1 MDNLTI
7 GIAFIAGLLS
17 FLSPC
22 VLPLVPAYVG
32 YMGGRMTR
40 TVALQTNAKVKTDG
54 TVVIAQRANM
64 VLHGIVFVLGF
75 TLVFVTIGLM
85 TTVFRSALSSTA
97 TSLKDIIPRIG
108 GVLIIFFGLHFMGA
122 IRWFFRSAKT
132 HRERL
137 NSPLVTL
144 IIGVLLS
151 LLVYWSVLETL
162 LIALPLWAGIWLWL
176 FLGNGVTQPQAFW
189 LGFISNI
196 ETALYSDTRREMNPK
211 QQQGLWGSF
220 SMGIVF
226 SAGWT
231 PCIGPIYGA
240 ILTLAS
246 ENTLA
251 VSTSLLIAYSLG
263 LGIPFILAT
272 LLLDRVQGVLRR
284 LQKHIHKLELV
295 SGTMMVIIGL
305 ALASGEMTRL
315 STYLSGSFADFTVRV
330 EECGVGYFQGEL
342 GFNQVGSC
350 LGGSLVPLSLKQSAT
365 SQLSEQVPSMQFVVH
380 IAPDESIDVELSKI
394 APDFMPTI
402 TLQDANGNRIAE
414 SSTLT
419 AIDDEKYIALANI
432 SVPQDGLYTVTV
444 SDTQGDFRIKIR
456 RAETSVSAT
465 PQETAPTIDTAETDS
480 NSPVIGIA
488 NTGTISGFGGA
499 TASDSPAVMGLNV
512 GNLAPD
518 FSVIT
523 IDGETIRLSE
533 LQGKVVLI
541 NFWGTWCGPC
551 RREMPDLQAL
561 YAQYGDL
568 DFVIVALA
576 VRDKQEAVEAFREE
590 FGITFDLALDEQNTV
605 TNLYGVTG
613 QPSTFVI
620 NRDGTIA
627 SRYYSVISE
636 DDLAPVLET
645 ALAQ

>member
-1 MDNLTI
+1 MDNLSI

-40 TVALQTNAKVKTDG
+40 TVALQTSAKVKTDG
-54 TVVIAQRANM
+54 TLVIAQRANM
-64 VLHGIVFVLGF
+64 VLHGVVFVLGF
-75 TLVFVTIGLM
+75 TLVFVSIGLM

-122 IRWFFRSAKT
+122 IRWFFGKVKT
-132 HRERL
+132 NRQWL
-137 NSPLVTL
+137 NSPVVTL
-144 IIGVLLS
+144 VVGILVS
-151 LLVYWSVLETL
+151 LLIYWSVLETL
-162 LIALPLWAGIWLWL
+162 VIALPLWAGIWLWL
-176 FLGNGVTQPQAFW
+176 FLGNGFTQPQAFW

-196 ETALYSDTRREMNPK
+196 ETLLYSDTRREMNPK
-211 QQQGLWGSF
+211 QQHGLWGSF
-220 SMGIVF
+220 TMGIVF

-251 VSTSLLIAYSLG
+251 VSTTLLIAYSLG

-284 LQKHIHKLELV
+284 LQKHIHKLEIV
-295 SGTMMVIIGL
+295 SGTMMIIIGV
-305 ALASGEMTRL
+305 ALASGELTRL

-330 EECGVGYFQGEL
+330 DECGVGYFQGEL
-342 GFNQVGSC
+342 ALNQVGSC

-365 SQLSEQVPSMQFVVH
+365 SQLSEQMPSMQFVVH
-380 IAPDESIDVELSKI
+380 IAPDETIDVELSKI
-394 APDFMPTI
+394 TPDFMPNV

-419 AIDDEKYIALANI
+419 AIDDEKFLALANLT
-432 SVPQDGLYTVTV
+432 VPKEGLYTVTV
-444 SDTQGDFRIKIR
+444 SDTQGNFKIKIR
-456 RAETSVSAT
+456 PAETSVSAI
-465 PQETAPTIDTAETDS
+465 PQETAPATDTTTNA

-488 NTGTISGFGGA
+488 NTGTISGFGGTTSNDS
-499 TASDSPAVMGLNV
+499 TAVLGLNV

-518 FSVIT
+518 FSVTT
-523 IDGETIRLSE
+523 INGDSIRLSD

-576 VRDKQEAVEAFREE
+576 VRDKPEAVAAFREE

-627 SRYYSVISE
+627 ERYYSVISE
-636 DDLAPVLET
+636 DQLAPVLES